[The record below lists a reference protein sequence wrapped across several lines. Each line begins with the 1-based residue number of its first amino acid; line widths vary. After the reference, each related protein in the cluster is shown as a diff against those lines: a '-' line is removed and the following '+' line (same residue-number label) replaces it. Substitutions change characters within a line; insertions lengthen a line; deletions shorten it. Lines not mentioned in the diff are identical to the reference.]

1 MTTKFSGLNI
11 HLKKKKKDIFED
23 PKIEEEDIYNAP
35 PPPPPPTT
43 LAATS
48 LSSNDRTMILASD
61 GPGESTSPYA
71 RANMQLPKKKKDRR
85 PIHQVIKDVIG
96 SITGRTPTV
105 SGIPGENGARIIH
118 INNSELNSEQKFLHN
133 RVTTGK
139 YSMLSF
145 LPRFLYEEFSKYANL
160 FFLFVSCIQ
169 VSFFF
174 FLGFHTKLTPF

>member
-1 MTTKFSGLNI
+1 MFNGLQ
-11 HLKKKKKDIFED
+11 
-23 PKIEEEDIYNAP
+23 PPTP

-48 LSSNDRTMILASD
+48 SSSNDRTMILASD

-71 RANMQLPKKKKDRR
+71 RANMQLPKKRKERR
-85 PIHQVIKDVIG
+85 SIRQVIKGVFA
-96 SITGRTPTV
+96 SMTGKTPTV

-118 INNSELNSEQKFLHN
+118 VNNAHLNNEQKFLHN
-133 RVTTGK
+133 SVTTGK
-139 YSMLSF
+139 YSVLSF

-169 VSFFF
+169 VSLFFS
-174 FLGFHTKLTPF
+174 LWDTQHELMI

>member
-1 MTTKFSGLNI
+1 
-11 HLKKKKKDIFED
+11 
-23 PKIEEEDIYNAP
+23 
-35 PPPPPPTT
+35 
-43 LAATS
+43 
-48 LSSNDRTMILASD
+48 MILAAD

-85 PIHQVIKDVIG
+85 PIRQVIKDVIG

-174 FLGFHTKLTPF
+174 FRFPYETNTLLKQIPDISPTSRWTTLVPLVIVLFITAVKEIVEDWVS

>member
-1 MTTKFSGLNI
+1 
-11 HLKKKKKDIFED
+11 
-23 PKIEEEDIYNAP
+23 
-35 PPPPPPTT
+35 
-43 LAATS
+43 
-48 LSSNDRTMILASD
+48 MILASD

-71 RANMQLPKKKKDRR
+71 RANMQLPKKKNERR
-85 PIHQVIKDVIG
+85 PIRQVIKDAIG
-96 SITGRTPTV
+96 NITGRTPTV

-174 FLGFHTKLTPF
+174 FFL